1 MSSAPAQTA
10 TIERIVERTP
20 DTRSFFLRL
29 AGGRPIPFV
38 PGQFLSFLLPAG
50 GTTLTRAY
58 TIASL
63 PDETALVEIC
73 LNRVPGGPGSA
84 YLFNRREGDELR
96 FTGPWGR
103 FVLDETSD
111 AEHVFIADR
120 VGVVPFRPM
129 LARLLTG
136 RPESPVRL
144 VYGAARESEL
154 LFLDEWRAWERR
166 CAGFSFHPL
175 TPGAG
180 QDAYSIEATVVP
192 YVEQR
197 FVHADANRDRRFYLC
212 GIGRPTLRLRD
223 ILRGTG
229 YARSAVKYEKW

>member
-10 TIERIVERTP
+10 IIERIVERTP
-20 DTRSFFLRL
+20 DTRSFFLRFT
-29 AGGRPIPFV
+29 GDRPLPFV

-50 GTTLTRAY
+50 GKTLTRAY

-63 PDETALVEIC
+63 PDETAPVEIC

-84 YLFNRREGDELR
+84 YLFDRRESDELR

-136 RPESPVRL
+136 RSKFPVRL
-144 VYGAARESEL
+144 LYGAPRESAL

-166 CAGFSFHPL
+166 CPRFSFHPL
-175 TPGAG
+175 IPGEG
-180 QDAYSIEATVVP
+180 QGAYSIKATVAP

-197 FVHADANRDRRFYLC
+197 FVHADANRDRHFYLC

-223 ILRGTG
+223 LLRGAG
-229 YARSAVKYEKW
+229 YARGAVKYEKW